1 MAASTAFILA
11 ELKDAYNERP
21 IPMETSIDSFE
32 SIVSSRGGSTVGTF
46 ETRATSETKE
56 TMKMTNVSRG
66 NETIPVHHLL
76 TEARC
81 DVEKAN
87 CEMAALENKQQV
99 PEQEEE
105 SDRHQ
110 YPFQTMRNMI
120 SNALGGCGCMAAD
133 LGIKHISDEEIIAAI
148 EQQYE
153 AYDGTR

>member
-21 IPMETSIDSFE
+21 VPMETSIDSFE

-56 TMKMTNVSRG
+56 TMKVTNVSRG
-66 NETIPVHHLL
+66 NISLPVHELL
-76 TEARC
+76 IEARS
-81 DVEKAN
+81 DVERAK
-87 CEMAALENKQQV
+87 CDMALLENKQAQQQQ
-99 PEQEEE
+99 PISQ
-105 SDRHQ
+105 Q

-120 SNALGGCGCMAAD
+120 SNALGCGCMSVD
-133 LGIKHISDEEIIAAI
+133 LGVKHVSDEEILAAI

-153 AYDGTR
+153 TYDGGNT

>member
-21 IPMETSIDSFE
+21 VPMETSIDSFE
-32 SIVSSRGGSTVGTF
+32 SIVSSKGGSTVGTF

-56 TMKMTNVSRG
+56 TIKMTNVSRG
-66 NETIPVHHLL
+66 DLSIPVHELL

-81 DVEKAN
+81 DVEKAK
-87 CEMAALENKQQV
+87 CEMTALENAHVQQPV
-99 PEQEEE
+99 QP
-105 SDRHQ
+105 Q
-110 YPFQTMRNMI
+110 YPFQTVKNII
-120 SNALGGCGCMAAD
+120 SNALGCGCMSVD

-153 AYDGTR
+153 TYDGR